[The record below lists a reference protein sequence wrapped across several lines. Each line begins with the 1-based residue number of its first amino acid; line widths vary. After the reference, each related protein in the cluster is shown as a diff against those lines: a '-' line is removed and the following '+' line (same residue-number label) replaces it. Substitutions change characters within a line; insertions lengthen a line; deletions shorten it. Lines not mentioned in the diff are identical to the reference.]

1 MPISRRGKPSR
12 PPSEL
17 PALPAGAPIPDEI
30 ASSQAKDRIADVVKK
45 AAAGG
50 RTVIISRGYAI
61 AHIGPVADVPPALR
75 GESMRLPTT
84 EIKSGQT
91 SLKGILARHD
101 FALLTVHGEAR
112 AAVYRP
118 KLWNEAKPDESKLDR
133 LVALLEETKLVAGRN
148 EQAIASAVRLE
159 RFLETLHE
167 QIEQALALLEKARPD
182 QARSMRARYAELQ
195 RGLTRLGRERD
206 EVL

>member
-1 MPISRRGKPSR
+1 
-12 PPSEL
+12 L
-17 PALPAGAPIPDEI
+17 ALPAGAPIPGEI
-30 ASSQAKDRIADVVKK
+30 TSAQAKDRIADVAKK

-50 RTVIISRGYAI
+50 RTVIMSRGYAI
-61 AHIGPVADVPPALR
+61 AHIGPVGDVPGPAR
-75 GESMRLPTT
+75 AEAVRLPTT

-91 SLKGILARHD
+91 SLKGLLARHD

-118 KLWNEAKPDESKLDR
+118 KLWSEAPPDESKLDR
-133 LVALLEETKLVAGRN
+133 LVALLEETKLVARRN
-148 EQAIASAVRLE
+148 QKLLDKATRLE

-167 QIEQALALLEKARPD
+167 QIEQALELLEKVRPD
-182 QARSMRARYAELQ
+182 QAQGLRARYAALQ
-195 RGLTRLGRERD
+195 RGLTAARREKD